1 MDEYASISQFISR
14 AIYGAD
20 HQRADIV
27 SEAWAEDGHF
37 AFYLDGDVVRRAA
50 GRDTIVERLSAGW
63 AKRVGTSR
71 HVVTNLWVEEVN
83 DVSAIAVY
91 YLSLVSGREHPPAL
105 RATGCYRDRLVR
117 HGETWQWQE
126 RTLELDG
133 PL

>member
-14 AIYGAD
+14 AVYGID

-37 AFYLDGDVVRRAA
+37 TFTLDGAELRRAE
-50 GRDTIVERLSAGW
+50 GRDTIVGRLSAGW
-63 AKRVGTSR
+63 AKPVGTSR
-71 HVVTNLWVEEVN
+71 HIVTNLWVEEVD
-83 DVSAIAVY
+83 DVSAVAVY
-91 YLSLVSGREHPPAL
+91 YLTLASGRAQPPTL

-117 HGETWQWQE
+117 HGETWRWQE